1 MKIAILG
8 AGNVGSALAKNWRA
22 VGHDI
27 AFGVRNPDSP
37 KSQKAV
43 EDLPDVALKN
53 IGEAAAWADALVVTT
68 PPEAALELAAQ
79 LGDVQGKTI
88 IDATKAVRTRPD
100 PYPTAYHALRELAIG
115 AHVVKCF
122 NSTGYENMADPRY
135 GSESADMFMAGDSP
149 EAKQVARQLALDAG
163 FGECYDFGDGSRV
176 QLLEQFALAWINLA
190 IFQGMGRGVAFK
202 LMRR

>member
-8 AGNVGSALAKNWRA
+8 SGNVGSALAQNWRA
-22 VGHDI
+22 AGHDI
-27 AFGVRNPDSP
+27 VFGVRNPNSP

-43 EDLPDVALKN
+43 ENLPGAALKN
-53 IGEAAAWADALVVTT
+53 IGEAAAWADVLVVTT
-68 PPEAALELAAQ
+68 PPEAALELATQ

-88 IDATKAVRTRPD
+88 IDATNAVRTRPE
-100 PYPTAYHALRELAIG
+100 PYPTAYHALHALASG
-115 AHVVKCF
+115 AWLVKCF

-149 EAKQVARQLALDAG
+149 EAKQVARQLALEAG

-176 QLLEQFALAWINLA
+176 QLLEQFALAWINIA